1 MNMFFN
7 AYLIFNLLKF
17 KAKLTKLK
25 LTDTYLHKKDGT
37 PNLPWDARRLSIFP
51 TIQHRFS
58 SREKQLLK
66 G

>member
-1 MNMFFN
+1 MRFFN

-25 LTDTYLHKKDGT
+25 LTDTYPHKEDGT

-51 TIQHRFS
+51 TIQRRFS
-58 SREKQLLK
+58 SQEKQLLK